1 MIPRP
6 AITLGGLALLAG
18 AACFRGTL
26 PAREYYRLAVPIAR
40 SSTEAGTLPGTMA
53 VLPFI
58 TPGIYGGQSVVF
70 RIEDTEYGT
79 YPSRE
84 WSIPLGEMLGMIA
97 ESVLQ
102 REPVVSGE
110 VLFDPPSRRGHTYIF
125 RGTVRE
131 FEEVNR
137 SRQVFVA
144 VRLEAQL
151 LRASDDSVL
160 WAGQLGS
167 ERPVPEATMP
177 AIVTA
182 LSSLADEVLTAL
194 VAEARTAVRPAAT
207 SAVSDP
213 PTADR
218 PVPPRQ
224 DGGYRGH

>member
-1 MIPRP
+1 MPRL
-6 AITLGGLALLAG
+6 AIAAAGLALLVGAG
-18 AACFRGTL
+18 CFRGTL
-26 PAREYYRLAVPIAR
+26 PAREYYRLTVPVAR
-40 SSTEAGTLPGTMA
+40 SSTAAGSLPGTLA

-58 TPGIYGGQSVVF
+58 TPGLYGGQSVVF
-70 RIEDTEYGT
+70 RIDDTEYGT

-102 REPVVSGE
+102 REPLVSGE

-137 SRQVFVA
+137 GRQVFVA

-160 WAGQLGS
+160 WAGQIGR
-167 ERPVPEATMP
+167 ERPVPEGTMP

-182 LSSLADEVLTAL
+182 LSSLADEVVAAL
-194 VAEARTAVRPAAT
+194 VAEARTGVRPTAT
-207 SAVSDP
+207 SAVSDS

-224 DGGYRGH
+224 DGGY